1 MMSIPGMINTYP
13 IMMVIAAIAAVAATV
28 LTLIFIVP
36 EKYLPKLGKF
46 GKFLHDAVNFKFL
59 IVEKLLQVLY
69 ILSTC
74 LCIFSGLFSLLGF
87 QIHFEYQYF
96 HWFGGQGLLT
106 LLVGPIVVRLVYEL
120 LMMALL
126 LVKNVIQINSK
137 LKGDGNG
144 DSVFS
149 VPSVKEFLPTKD
161 TPPAPA
167 EEDSQ

>member
-1 MMSIPGMINTYP
+1 MSIFPGMINTYP
-13 IMMVIAAIAAVAATV
+13 VMMVIAAIVAVAATV
-28 LTLIFIVP
+28 LTMIFIVP
-36 EKYLPKLGKF
+36 EKHLPKLGKF

-74 LCIFSGLFSLLGF
+74 LCVFSGLFSLLGF
-87 QIHFEYQYF
+87 QISFEYQYF

-126 LVKNVIQINSK
+126 LVKNVIQINGK
-137 LKGDGNG
+137 LKGEG
-144 DSVFS
+144 DSESVFS
-149 VPSVKEFLPTKD
+149 VPSVKEYLPAKD
-161 TPPAPA
+161 TPASPAG
-167 EEDSQ
+167 EDPQ

>member
-1 MMSIPGMINTYP
+1 MSIPGMINTYP
-13 IMMVIAAIAAVAATV
+13 IMMVIAAIAAVITTV
-28 LTLIFIVP
+28 LTMIFIVP
-36 EKYLPKLGKF
+36 EKHLSKIGKL

-74 LCIFSGLFSLLGF
+74 LCIFGGLFSLLGF

-106 LLVGPIVVRLVYEL
+106 LLVGPIAVRLVYEL

-137 LKGDGNG
+137 LKGEADNS
-144 DSVFS
+144 SVFS

-161 TPPAPA
+161 TPAAPT
-167 EEDSQ
+167 EEDPQ

>member
-1 MMSIPGMINTYP
+1 MSIPGMINTYP
-13 IMMVIAAIAAVAATV
+13 VMMVIAAIAAVAATV
-28 LTLIFIVP
+28 LAIIFIVP

-59 IVEKLLQVLY
+59 IVEKILQVLY

-106 LLVGPIVVRLVYEL
+106 LLLGPIVVRLVYEL

-126 LVKNVIQINSK
+126 LVKNVIQINHK
-137 LKGDGNG
+137 LKGEMDN

-149 VPSVKEFLPTKD
+149 VPSVKEFLPVKD
-161 TPPAPA
+161 APA
-167 EEDSQ
+167 APTEEDPQ

>member
-1 MMSIPGMINTYP
+1 MPIPGMINTYP
-13 IMMVIAAIAAVAATV
+13 VMMVIAAIAAVAATV
-28 LTLIFIVP
+28 LTIIFIVP
-36 EKYLPKLGKF
+36 EKYLPKLGKA

-59 IVEKLLQVLY
+59 IVERILQVLY

-106 LLVGPIVVRLVYEL
+106 LLLGPIVVRLVYEL

-126 LVKNVIQINSK
+126 LVKNVIQINNK
-137 LKGDGNG
+137 LKGDAGS
-144 DSVFS
+144 DSVFN
-149 VPSVKEFLPTKD
+149 VPSVKEYLPTKSTPSAPTED
-161 TPPAPA
+161 TP
-167 EEDSQ
+167 Q